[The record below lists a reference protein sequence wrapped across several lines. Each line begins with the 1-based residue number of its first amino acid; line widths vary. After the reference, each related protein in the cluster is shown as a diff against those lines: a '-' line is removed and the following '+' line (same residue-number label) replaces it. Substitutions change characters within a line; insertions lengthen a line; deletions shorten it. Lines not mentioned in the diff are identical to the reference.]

1 MLPYNK
7 DNMKLSWKSDDKRNV
22 SVNTKG
28 VIKVNKKAAAG
39 SYTITVKA
47 IGGVSK
53 GSTVPEGKIIIVVSA
68 QEG

>member
-28 VIKVNKKAAAG
+28 VIV
-39 SYTITVKA
+39 I
-47 IGGVSK
+47 
-53 GSTVPEGKIIIVVSA
+53 
-68 QEG
+68 QLQ